1 MKAKAQK
8 SRSNGTKSVGRENV
22 RPQAENAAES
32 KKTGNS
38 GDLQQQLQAAMSQI
52 KVLQAQIKN
61 LNRRK
66 RGLPQEIESTVRLYR
81 DTVKYENK
89 CYEHISRKV
98 RSMTRLCGD
107 EIEDAVYSSYR
118 KNFGKAIDEV
128 KRVLE
133 GEILEALY
141 DEVYFQ

>member
-8 SRSNGTKSVGRENV
+8 SRSNGMKSVGRENV
-22 RPQAENAAES
+22 RPQEENAGEA
-32 KKTGNS
+32 KKGGKIPTTEE
-38 GDLQQQLQAAMSQI
+38 QLQDALSQI

-66 RGLPQEIESTVRLYR
+66 RVLPQEVESTIRLYR

-107 EIEDAVYSSYR
+107 EIEDAVYSCYR